1 MKLIKYTAA
10 ALTLASFTPAQE
22 SALYEVTHLII
33 ESATAVDVWTSE
45 HFVRTDIQVTPD
57 SIHYFEAVGEYNKM
71 IKTEST
77 DYSNVLSITDLF
89 AIQPTKPLRVDFDNI
104 NESKIKTMTKLSWEQ
119 LKQWDQDDLIN
130 YIETLQEDLEQTH
143 FDLKQVLTQIK

>member
-33 ESATAVDVWTSE
+33 ESTSAVDVWTSE
-45 HFVRTDIQVTPD
+45 HFVRTDIQVTSD

-71 IKTEST
+71 LKTEST
-77 DYSNVLSITDLF
+77 DYSNVLSITDSSLTVQ
-89 AIQPTKPLRVDFDNI
+89 QPDEVITYLLYN
-104 NESKIKTMTKLSWEQ
+104 
-119 LKQWDQDDLIN
+119 
-130 YIETLQEDLEQTH
+130 LQNHYE
-143 FDLKQVLTQIK
+143 